1 MLYADHT
8 LVSFFIILNRALCVS
23 CIVECIEGVCKMNHT
38 LAVKKSPYSDP
49 RPPVSVRKKCHA
61 PLAKRNILLV
71 DDETLLLML
80 LKEIIIQLGYNPI
93 LAADGQQALEKL
105 SQTAVDLVITDVQMP
120 GLSGIELLQ
129 RVKAMQPDIPVL
141 LLSGSNPVAI
151 QKAADRY
158 HADAF
163 LPKPF
168 KFAQLTE
175 NIQRLMNS

>member
-1 MLYADHT
+1 
-8 LVSFFIILNRALCVS
+8 
-23 CIVECIEGVCKMNHT
+23 MNHT
-38 LAVKKSPYSDP
+38 LTEKTDILSNRK
-49 RPPVSVRKKCHA
+49 PPVAVRKKCQ
-61 PLAKRNILLV
+61 PRLAKRNVLLV

-80 LKEIIIQLGYNPI
+80 LKEIITQLGYNPI
-93 LAADGQQALEKL
+93 LAANGHQALEKL
-105 SQTAVDLVITDVQMP
+105 SQTTVDLVITDVQMP

-129 RVKAMQPDIPVL
+129 RVKAMQPEIPVL

-175 NIQRLMNS
+175 NIQRLMKS